1 MCNILWL
8 FILNISCM
16 QTIKPKCIYKFL
28 KTYKI
33 DHIKINDIISYGK
46 WYYCAKIKLFPLGL
60 MVERYSLESGC
71 ILDLFLCFRLNKAND
86 YVYYK
91 ELHKYI
97 QDSASLECK
106 TSSLFCKQNSNAGFS
121 YGSPDYSVKLSHSSE
136 GKTSQLELWNSAL
149 NG

>member
-46 WYYCAKIKLFPLGL
+46 
-60 MVERYSLESGC
+60 
-71 ILDLFLCFRLNKAND
+71 
-86 YVYYK
+86 
-91 ELHKYI
+91 
-97 QDSASLECK
+97 
-106 TSSLFCKQNSNAGFS
+106 
-121 YGSPDYSVKLSHSSE
+121 
-136 GKTSQLELWNSAL
+136 
-149 NG
+149 